1 MAPTEKP
8 QAHQKRSTP
17 EPTSEAPKPPR
28 GTRPRAQRIEVWLT
42 LEEREEIAGRAA
54 QSGMS
59 LSAYLR
65 TAGLNHPIR
74 SVYDLKAVA
83 ELGKVNGDLGR
94 VAGLL
99 KLWLAEKRGQGAR
112 PLDVEAMM
120 NTFRA
125 LQRELSNIMGR
136 VRE

>member
-1 MAPTEKP
+1 MANEAKP
-8 QAHQKRSTP
+8 QGHPNPSAQAPLTDAKK
-17 EPTSEAPKPPR
+17 TSR
-28 GTRPRAQRIEVWLT
+28 GTRPRAQRVEVWLT
-42 LEEREEIAGRAA
+42 PEERQEIAGRAA

-65 TAGLNHPIR
+65 AAGLNHPIR

-120 NTFRA
+120 NAFRA
-125 LQRELSNIMGR
+125 LQHELSDIMGR
-136 VRE
+136 VRA